1 MINIFGLYS
10 YIDSSNF
17 DLQYQS
23 KLLEL
28 KVKKLEQKV
37 KKLEVYLLII
47 KDSDN
52 CCMTTNKI
60 FSLKCEYFESQI
72 CNF

>member
-1 MINIFGLYS
+1 M
-10 YIDSSNF
+10 
-17 DLQYQS
+17 
-23 KLLEL
+23 EL
-28 KVKKLEQKV
+28 KVKKIDTKSQKIGIESQ
-37 KKLEVYLLII
+37 KIGTEKNLEVYLLII

-60 FSLKCEYFESQI
+60 FSLKFEYFEYQI